1 MHPEID
7 RFAHL
12 DSLVHRWDPRW
23 KLACLFLLMLSMGL
37 ERPGS
42 RDHPSWEADL
52 PPALGCLGFS
62 VAIVLLARLP
72 FALILTRLRGVAWFF
87 AVVLIIFP
95 LTYPGEKTLIGFVP
109 VSSTGFLVA
118 FLMVLRAFAILLLAI
133 PAFGTSRFDVT
144 MKALRRLRFPAP
156 LVQIILFTYRYFF
169 VYSDQLRRMLIAAR
183 ARGFHPRPD
192 LHTLR
197 IAGNGLGILLV
208 ESIERTQRIHGAMK
222 CRGFFGTFRT
232 LEVFRTRAVD
242 VALFCG
248 ILGIGVLLSLWRL
261 L

>member
-87 AVVLIIFP
+87 AVVLVTFP
-95 LTYPGEKTLIGFVP
+95 LTVPINRILVVFRVVCISIEIRFIFIFVCKIKMRYHT
-109 VSSTGFLVA
+109 SSQLGKIALFVNCRSQIVA
-118 FLMVLRAFAILLLAI
+118 IH
-133 PAFGTSRFDVT
+133 T
-144 MKALRRLRFPAP
+144 
-156 LVQIILFTYRYFF
+156 YFF
-169 VYSDQLRRMLIAAR
+169 FQPWA
-183 ARGFHPRPD
+183 P
-192 LHTLR
+192 
-197 IAGNGLGILLV
+197 
-208 ESIERTQRIHGAMK
+208 
-222 CRGFFGTFRT
+222 
-232 LEVFRTRAVD
+232 
-242 VALFCG
+242 
-248 ILGIGVLLSLWRL
+248 
-261 L
+261 

>member
-1 MHPEID
+1 VHPEID

-37 ERPGS
+37 ERPGT

-52 PPALGCLGFS
+52 PPALGCLGLS
-62 VAIVLLARLP
+62 IAIVLLARLP
-72 FALILTRLRGVAWFF
+72 FAVVLTRLRGVAWFLGI
-87 AVVLIIFP
+87 VLVIFP
-95 LTYPGEKTLIGFVP
+95 LTYPGEKIVIGFVP

-118 FLMVLRAFAILLLAI
+118 LLMVLRAFSILLLAI

-144 MKALRRLRFPAP
+144 MKALWRLRFPAP
-156 LVQIILFTYRYFF
+156 LVQIILFTYRYVF
-169 VYSDQLRRMLIAAR
+169 VYWAQLRRMLIASR

-192 LHTLR
+192 LRTLR
-197 IAGNGLGILLV
+197 VAGNGLGVLLV
-208 ESIERTQRIHGAMK
+208 GSIERTQRIHGAMK

-232 LEVFRTRAVD
+232 LEEFRTRFAD
-242 VALFCG
+242 VALFSV
-248 ILGIGVLLSLWRL
+248 ILGAGVLLLLWRL